1 MSASF
6 IFAYVHS
13 VTQRY
18 RQRRAWKVLL
28 HATME
33 IWKIYLWQYV
43 PQWSMSCV
51 KRRMD
56 HYILFSVVSNTL
68 QNLSS
73 KDNMSNTSAITAVI
87 KYSMKPWHGATTNCH
102 LCGYGEWKEGIK
114 KIKVALWYIHCT
126 CFGWWKGLSR
136 DKAMRISKKKR
147 LVSLS
152 SFWVALVWRH
162 QIFS

>member
-1 MSASF
+1 MF
-6 IFAYVHS
+6 TLLLN
-13 VTQRY
+13 VTDREEHEKY
-18 RQRRAWKVLL
+18 FF
-28 HATME
+28 M
-33 IWKIYLWQYV
+33 
-43 PQWSMSCV
+43 PQWKYGRFTCDNMCHNDQWVVV
-51 KRRMD
+51 KRRLD

-87 KYSMKPWHGATTNCH
+87 KYSMKPWHSATTNCH
-102 LCGYGEWKEGIK
+102 LCGYGERKEGTK
-114 KIKVALWYIHCT
+114 KIKIALWCMHCT
-126 CFGWWKGLSR
+126 YFGWWKGLSR